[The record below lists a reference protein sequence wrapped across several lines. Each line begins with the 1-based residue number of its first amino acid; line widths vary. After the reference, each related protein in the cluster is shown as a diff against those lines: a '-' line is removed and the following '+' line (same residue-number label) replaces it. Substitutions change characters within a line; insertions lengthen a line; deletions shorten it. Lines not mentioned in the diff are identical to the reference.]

1 MIRAPVDRIV
11 SLFHF
16 LRRKSR
22 FKRKPIPPQEWFM
35 KDFDNCVISGDLECQ
50 VKRQFLAAKKQQA
63 KEENKHSEG
72 SYELLSLNLILML
85 TGC

>member
-1 MIRAPVDRIV
+1 MVNMIRAPVDRIV

-50 VKRQFLAAKKQQA
+50 VKKQQA
-63 KEENKHSEG
+63 KDENKHLEG
-72 SYELLSLNLILML
+72 SCELLS
-85 TGC
+85 